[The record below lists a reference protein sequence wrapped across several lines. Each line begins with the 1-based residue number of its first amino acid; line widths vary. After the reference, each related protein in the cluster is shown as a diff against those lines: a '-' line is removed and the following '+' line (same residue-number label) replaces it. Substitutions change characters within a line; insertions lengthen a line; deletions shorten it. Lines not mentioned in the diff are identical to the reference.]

1 MQESRNTTNGFAART
16 RTNLQLAMAS
26 YCERQDFHMVTQVV
40 NSFVGIVMVPWVR
53 DPQAAFLSV
62 SLCELANAGLP
73 KWSPVT
79 EGSAPQDLKELLRR
93 LRNSISHG
101 NFRFCGDPDAR
112 ELEKVWILVA
122 DGPIDTVSWRASMRG
137 DDLYKFCVMLAER
150 IDAATPE
157 QT

>member
-1 MQESRNTTNGFAART
+1 
-16 RTNLQLAMAS
+16 
-26 YCERQDFHMVTQVV
+26 MVTQGV

-101 NFRFCGDPDAR
+101 NFRYPMEISGSGDPDAR

-122 DGPIDTVSWRASMRG
+122 DGPIDTASWRASMCG